1 MPKYVIE
8 RELPGAHKLSAAELS
23 AISAKSNGI
32 LRELGPSIQWIQ
44 SYVGENKIYC
54 VYNASNED
62 IIREHARCGGFPA
75 NKIVRISSVIDP
87 TTGEKT

>member
-1 MPKYVIE
+1 
-8 RELPGAHKLSAAELS
+8 LSTAELS

-32 LRELGPSIQWIQ
+32 LRDLGTNIQWIQ

-54 VYNASNED
+54 VYNAANEEL
-62 IIREHARCGGFPA
+62 IREHARCGGFPV

-87 TTGEKT
+87 TTGERT